1 MLTGRA
7 GGLARA
13 AAGLAGPRGPG
24 AVRGRAG
31 RCGPSASGLPPALPL
46 PPVWQGPP
54 RPPLA
59 VDPLPRASVNGSRRG
74 PGPGGCGLSRPSR
87 PRRCRGPGGALRGL
101 GLRPLPR
108 PPSPSRLAGP
118 PRPPLAVDPLPRASV
133 NGSRWGPGPGGCGLS
148 RPSRPRR
155 CRGPGGALRGLGLRP
170 LPRPPSPSRLAGPP
184 RPPLAVDPLPRASV
198 NGSRRGPGPGG
209 CGLSRPSRP
218 RRCRGP
224 GGALRGLGLRPSPRP
239 PSPSVWQGPRGP
251 PWRLI
256 RALGPVLISCL
267 NSVDVHPN
275 LFLFKGCSP
284 GI

>member
-101 GLRPLPR
+101 GLRPSPR

-118 PRPPLAVDPLPRASV
+118 PAAPLAVDPRPRASV
-133 NGSRWGPGPGGCGLS
+133 KMYHFAHFLLITIVHCTIVILS
-148 RPSRPRR
+148 F
-155 CRGPGGALRGLGLRP
+155 
-170 LPRPPSPSRLAGPP
+170 SPHTVTM
-184 RPPLAVDPLPRASV
+184 AVARMHTCMHA
-198 NGSRRGPGPGG
+198 
-209 CGLSRPSRP
+209 
-218 RRCRGP
+218 
-224 GGALRGLGLRPSPRP
+224 
-239 PSPSVWQGPRGP
+239 
-251 PWRLI
+251 
-256 RALGPVLISCL
+256 
-267 NSVDVHPN
+267 HTHTHTHH
-275 LFLFKGCSP
+275 
-284 GI
+284 